1 MNDEKTDP
9 GRTSAFLEAA
19 YSLGDDEAM
28 QRFYRDWAS
37 EYDHQMQEGLAYLSP
52 QKIAT
57 LLMRYIE
64 DTQARILDVGCGTGL
79 TSVALAESGF
89 RRLDGL
95 DFSPAMLE
103 QSRQRGFYSTL
114 IEADLNLP
122 LSISDASYDAL
133 ISSGTFTHGHVG
145 ANALDE
151 LFRIL
156 KPGGYLACTI
166 HRDIW
171 QPLGFGEKLTQ
182 LEEAGIISIPALE
195 ESTFFAGGPAE
206 GRFLVVRKSGD

>member
-64 DTQARILDVGCGTGL
+64 DTQARILDV
-79 TSVALAESGF
+79 F
-89 RRLDGL
+89 
-95 DFSPAMLE
+95 
-103 QSRQRGFYSTL
+103 
-114 IEADLNLP
+114 
-122 LSISDASYDAL
+122 SISLLERRGKTLEVSDCRHSD
-133 ISSGTFTHGHVG
+133 GTKGQ
-145 ANALDE
+145 
-151 LFRIL
+151 
-156 KPGGYLACTI
+156 K
-166 HRDIW
+166 
-171 QPLGFGEKLTQ
+171 
-182 LEEAGIISIPALE
+182 
-195 ESTFFAGGPAE
+195 GPAP
-206 GRFLVVRKSGD
+206 LAVCVVAACCCWGA